1 MTYTDELIKGVKQLY
16 PDQQEMIALAEEGD
30 PYLLMYLKDSW
41 QQISHTEIL
50 SSDSLDELK
59 EKAKV
64 IQQKEE
70 LYNLCITQN
79 YN

>member
-1 MTYTDELIKGVKQLY
+1 MKYSNNLIEGVKRLY
-16 PDQQEMIALAEEGD
+16 PEQTEMIELAEKGD
-30 PYLLMYLKDSW
+30 PYLLMYLKDSS
-41 QQISHTEIL
+41 QQISHKEIL
-50 SSDSLDELK
+50 SATSLEELK

-70 LYNLCITQN
+70 LYNLCISQN

>member
-1 MTYTDELIKGVKQLY
+1 MTYTDQLIDGVKKLY
-16 PDQQEMIALAEEGD
+16 PDQKEMIALAEEGD

-41 QQISHTEIL
+41 QQISHREIL